1 MLHWYQWQSALDAVH
16 IPTTLVTRRVSGGVE
31 YNDQHRIYNV
41 SAVANVPQH
50 ANPPSI
56 LIKDA
61 ATLTADDEALLK
73 FLLCVF
79 RAWPDNFAWLGDAP
93 WQSRGRFSSPAA
105 PQASDRLI
113 YADIAY
119 DGKWIYFQTWV
130 DNKTGFRVRCQIGMD
145 WWRSLFAAG
154 LLAYPMPV
162 PSVQDHHAVQHHRT
176 ASHFFDVICIL
187 SMAIRSDSQIVNALD
202 NITKTKLWYMNRCI
216 KKKLPDG
223 TPAINSFDIGYYVAW
238 KMAEYLLCE
247 NRWSWSDQH
256 SSFSPTR
263 GLQGFNVEFAPV
275 DHTAGVV
282 VSIPDILLAKGR
294 MIEDGSTVRARV
306 PALQQETGH
315 ASETPHQGTPS
326 EDNITHNDKGCVSLR
341 LPTS

>member
-1 MLHWYQWQSALDAVH
+1 MSNWYQWQSLLDAVR
-16 IPTTLVTRRVSGGVE
+16 IPTTIVTGRVSGGVQ
-31 YNDQHRIYNV
+31 YNDQLRIYNV
-41 SAVANVPQH
+41 PQQ

-79 RAWPDNFAWLGDAP
+79 RAWPDNFAWLGDAR
-93 WQSRGRFSSPAA
+93 WQSHGQFSSPAA
-105 PQASDRLI
+105 PRATDRLI

-119 DGKWIYFQTWV
+119 DGKWISFQTWV
-130 DNKTGFRVRCQIGMD
+130 DNKTRRRVRCRIGMD

-154 LLAYPMPV
+154 LLAYPLPMP
-162 PSVQDHHAVQHHRT
+162 PKPDANATQHHQT
-176 ASHFFDVICIL
+176 ALHFFDVICIL

-202 NITKTKLWYMNRCI
+202 NFTKTKLWYMNRCI

-238 KMAEYLLCE
+238 KMAEYFLHE

-256 SSFSPTR
+256 SSFSPTKP
-263 GLQGFNVEFAPV
+263 LQGLNVEFSPV
-275 DHTAGVV
+275 SRTAGVV
-282 VSIPDILLAKGR
+282 CWRG
-294 MIEDGSTVRARV
+294 DG
-306 PALQQETGH
+306 
-315 ASETPHQGTPS
+315 
-326 EDNITHNDKGCVSLR
+326 
-341 LPTS
+341 